1 MFDNIICNPIV
12 QVLLTGTFLGTITDP
27 YQQKWCCM
35 FGDVEVPAELLQPGI
50 FRCYAPPHTPGK
62 VPFYVTRNDRNRCS
76 EVRVFEYYANSQP
89 SSAEESER
97 ATLNKRDMLFQ
108 IRLARMLSH
117 KSLSIKPEESRGFH
131 VNFNSL
137 FLFEEW
143 EQLED
148 QLIES
153 GGGAGGGAKSLKEQ
167 LIQNLLKEKLQLWLE
182 KLVLENDRG
191 PAILDDHGLG
201 VLHMGAAL
209 GYTWI
214 ISPFVNA
221 GVSINFRDSRGWT
234 ALHWAA
240 HCGR

>member
-1 MFDNIICNPIV
+1 
-12 QVLLTGTFLGTITDP
+12 
-27 YQQKWCCM
+27 M
-35 FGDVEVPAELLQPGI
+35 FGDVEVPAELLQGGV

-62 VPFYVTRNDRNRCS
+62 VPFYVTRNDTNPCS
-76 EVRVFEYYANSQP
+76 EVRIFEYYADSKP
-89 SSAEESER
+89 SFVEEPER

-117 KSLSIKPEESRGFH
+117 KSLPPRSEESSSLH

-143 EQLED
+143 EEIED
-148 QLIES
+148 QLMEC
-153 GGGAGGGAKSLKEQ
+153 GGGVKNLKEK

-182 KLVLENDRG
+182 KVIRVGNRG
-191 PAILDDHGLG
+191 AAILDDHGLG

-209 GYTWI
+209 GYAWI
-214 ISPFVNA
+214 ISPFLSA